1 MSLLIKI
8 YFKKLKYSFKFS
20 YITNL
25 VNKMSNT
32 YEVNQYSVLCSL
44 NERSIYLK
52 ITDKIAFLCY
62 EGNFDLKDFR
72 LTLDLKDIYQ
82 VLCNCFT
89 KEEGYAFTFTTNS
102 ETMKLSFNAVV
113 GGFLRIASELLL
125 REKIMSND
133 GQLTM
138 NFNRLEQQYLG
149 AIEGLSYRILQLERM
164 VERLSN
170 ADVCMHNSVNSLH
183 FKLNMERIILS
194 GNSWNYNRIKEFFNL
209 RYLEINGSSDM
220 SFSLIEND
228 SVEHLKINNCNAQ
241 FISLSGIQKLPN
253 LTTLELVHCGS
264 ISNIVAVLSLY
275 PHIIK
280 EINIQRCS
288 SVNQVEIN
296 TYCTQKKI
304 KLTYT

>member
-1 MSLLIKI
+1 
-8 YFKKLKYSFKFS
+8 
-20 YITNL
+20 
-25 VNKMSNT
+25 MSNT

-89 KEEGYAFTFTTNS
+89 KEEGYAFTLTTNS

-149 AIEGLSYRILQLERM
+149 AIEGLTQRILQLERM

-170 ADVCMHNSVNSLH
+170 ADVYMYKDNYQFTPNYGLTNQYGIRPY
-183 FKLNMERIILS
+183 FKLNMERVILS
-194 GNSWNYNRIKEFFNL
+194 GNNWDYNRIKEFFNL
-209 RYLEINGSSDM
+209 RYLEFIGSTDM
-220 SFSLIEND
+220 SLSFITNYNVD
-228 SVEHLKINNCNAQ
+228 HLKIESCNGS
-241 FISLSGIQKLPN
+241 FTSLDGIDKLPN
-253 LTTLELVHCGS
+253 LTKLEVVSCGS
-264 ISNIVAVLSLY
+264 LSNVVAVLSSY
-275 PHIIK
+275 HHKIK
-280 EINIQRCS
+280 VINIQNCVT
-288 SVNQVEIN
+288 VNQVEIN